1 MAVADRESSDRAS
14 PNGTAPD
21 AAGEKGLCAAPI
33 ELGLVA
39 ALAEWVVSA
48 AFDSSAS
55 TDVEGSLLLAAHA
68 KVAVGVADSNDVHQT
83 LQGRWDGNARPVAGA
98 PQ

>member
-33 ELGLVA
+33 ELGLPA
-39 ALAEWVVSA
+39 ALAERVVSA
-48 AFDSSAS
+48 AFDSSAGS
-55 TDVEGSLLLAAHA
+55 SVEGSLLTTGHTQ
-68 KVAVGVADSNDVHQT
+68 VAVGVADSNDVHQT